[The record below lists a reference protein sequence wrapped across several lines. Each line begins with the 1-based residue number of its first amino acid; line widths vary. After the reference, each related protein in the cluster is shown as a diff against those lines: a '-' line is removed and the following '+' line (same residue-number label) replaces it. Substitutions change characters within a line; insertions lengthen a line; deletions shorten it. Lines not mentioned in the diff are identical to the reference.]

1 MVNHVAMSEMTKACD
16 EREEGEIIDD
26 DLEDVSDSS
35 MFPSS
40 PLDSGKSVSPELL
53 SAVCLS
59 SVSSTDY
66 CRPCGR
72 GYYQDSFPYNKWK
85 QRKKRKEYNF
95 KRRNNYVKHHRQ
107 VSVEIESESDN
118 ELVDPK
124 YAKQLK
130 EALKHETPQE
140 LHNSLRTR
148 LKAFIN
154 PISPHSD
161 EASITALHDMALLT
175 TLQSTSAPH
184 QNDNSNIDKSNKNL
198 IVENFEDSELYELRM
213 AALKSVVLEKH
224 KQRKR
229 KKGDCSDIVC
239 VEDVDKENDQ
249 SVINNDTKNQDS
261 GTEEV
266 INKEDPVGELQ
277 PENSANDSVNVM
289 EDDVDILRAM
299 LLASMTKTLSTK
311 FPVSS
316 GIVNTAASKHEMLK
330 SEQRKTLAKH
340 AIVNPLII
348 NVNADSDSD
357 METFGEENKSLKETV
372 TEFLKKQRAEV
383 EENLKKND
391 SLNKSDDFFMDKSV
405 MRLLP
410 HSQQLEYRQLKQRL
424 LNARKKTR
432 LRRTSQR
439 ISENGGFAKKV
450 PKVKNV
456 DASGSNNVNPNIN
469 GKVKSVQERKNIQPN
484 LQKTLNEL
492 QIRKNGRLQMKGKYR
507 PLGVLLHKINHA
519 SNVRRQHELEIKKL
533 LHEIQKAR
541 VKLAM
546 SHQNFTNLVQQ
557 LIKEKQVIDQSVFK
571 NSVPFTSTPKRVIN
585 KQLKKVNVKESRS
598 TNSSNEPKIVK
609 EEEEKILLEPNDV
622 TKVFVQQVDV
632 LKYTS
637 PLDNNRDTNKINDPL
652 TTLCPYDLLGTCKDK
667 ECKYVHY
674 S

>member
-1 MVNHVAMSEMTKACD
+1 MVNHVTMSEMTKACD
-16 EREEGEIIDD
+16 EREEGEIIED

-72 GYYQDSFPYNKWK
+72 HYYQDSLSYNKW
-85 QRKKRKEYNF
+85 RPRRKRKNF
-95 KRRNNYVKHHRQ
+95 KRRNNYLKRRRQ
-107 VSVEIESESDN
+107 VSIEGPTESDN
-118 ELVDPK
+118 ELVDPN

-130 EALKHETPQE
+130 DALKHETPQE

-148 LKAFIN
+148 LKAFIH
-154 PISPHSD
+154 PTSPHSEED
-161 EASITALHDMALLT
+161 SLTALRDMALLS
-175 TLQSTSAPH
+175 TLHTASTS
-184 QNDNSNIDKSNKNL
+184 NDNDNLNSNQNNKNL

-229 KKGDCSDIVC
+229 KKADNPDATDLK
-239 VEDVDKENDQ
+239 DVDKENDQ
-249 SVINNDTKNQDS
+249 SVINNDKKVQDATS
-261 GTEEV
+261 VDVVNKDTV
-266 INKEDPVGELQ
+266 IQQPE
-277 PENSANDSVNVM
+277 PENSANTSETIM

-299 LLASMTKTLSTK
+299 LLASMTKTLSAKVPEPDDMRT
-311 FPVSS
+311 
-316 GIVNTAASKHEMLK
+316 NTMSKREMLK
-330 SEQRKTLAKH
+330 SEQRNTLAKH
-340 AIVNPLII
+340 VIVKPLII
-348 NVNADSDSD
+348 NLNNDSDSD
-357 METFGEENKSLKETV
+357 VEDFREENKSFKDTV
-372 TEFLKKQRAEV
+372 TQFLKKQRAEV
-383 EENLKKND
+383 EETVKKND
-391 SLNKSDDFFMDKSV
+391 TLNKSEDFVMDKSV

-410 HSQQLEYRQLKQRL
+410 RSQQLEYRQLKQRL

-432 LRRTSQR
+432 LRRTSQL
-439 ISENGGFAKKV
+439 ISDNATIVKKV
-450 PKVKNV
+450 PKVKTVSPPENNDGSSNTNGIIKNV
-456 DASGSNNVNPNIN
+456 QDIKIN
-469 GKVKSVQERKNIQPN
+469 QPN

-507 PLGVLLHKINHA
+507 SLGVLLQKINHA

-557 LIKEKQVIDQSVFK
+557 LVKEKQVIDQSIFK
-571 NSVPFTSTPKRVIN
+571 SSLPFTSTPKRIIN
-585 KQLKKVNVKESRS
+585 KQLKKVNNVKTNNS
-598 TNSSNEPKIVK
+598 TNPFNTVDTVK
-609 EEEEKILLEPNDV
+609 EEEENVLLEPNDV
-622 TKVFVQQVDV
+622 TKVFVQPADV

-637 PLDNNRDTNKINDPL
+637 PLDNRDRNEINDPL

-667 ECKYVHY
+667 ECKYLHCL
-674 S
+674 